1 MQRTG
6 TSFVSHV
13 PVVVAALLIATSLTG
28 ARLYASSAGSAAL
41 AQQRS
46 ETCEDRSALTLPIP
60 QESPRADVKVRRI
73 GDTVPMLS
81 PPSRAAV
88 ARPEMRT
95 ASGLPRRL
103 TLVDVADV
111 HQHVDPPLQP
121 LGPDEVAVS
130 MSNLSELALHVG
142 DTIEFKHGRPVT
154 ITQTFDDVPFAPIPD
169 FWCGFPELFEPTNS
183 GDLPPPFVIASFDTV
198 VGHNERLSV
207 VDRYRVTP
215 DALTLTQ
222 AHEVERG
229 YREAAVEFERTFP
242 GLSPPRNEWERV
254 VQRAASVNTTVRRN
268 LAPVVLI
275 ALLADLMVLVAA
287 AVLVARERRR
297 ELRLLA
303 VRGVHPVKVA
313 AYVAPGLA
321 ISVVLGSIAGFTLA
335 WLAVGLLGPSSLLET
350 GAIVGAGVSVA
361 IAAVVAT
368 SLVAAVVA
376 LVADRSVDGR
386 PARVGTHVPFVVA
399 TVGLV
404 VLAVVS
410 FRRLDE
416 LGGVRTSGVLSS
428 GGDLLAMGFPLFG
441 LLAAISVVGA
451 VVVVVTPRLR
461 LTGAGW
467 RRAVRLGW
475 RRVVLEAAP
484 LAAVVM
490 SVALAAGCFTL
501 AFALFGGAEQQLRD
515 KAEVY
520 VGSDLSVVLFNDVE
534 VPNEWVGRT
543 SLTSRVRAQNDGTG
557 VDVLGV
563 DPSTFSSAALMR
575 PDGSLMRPDGSTQ
588 SLDEL
593 LSLIDRT
600 DTGTGLAAVAVGTDL
615 HEGDSIQVTAPG
627 TTDPFTLRVVA
638 TATFFPTK
646 GSGSELFV
654 VRRDLLDAA
663 VPFPSKVLLVRDPP
677 IDALQQL
684 RDQGARMGLIRD
696 ADASFDG
703 SSYSALRWSYVPLA
717 ALGLL
722 FVAVALALQL
732 LVVSARRD
740 QRRIAHALMVR
751 SGFDRRASWTA
762 AFVEIGVPL
771 AFGTIVGVAVALAT
785 SSLSVGRLDPMPTL
799 APPAEFLMPWFA
811 VVGTIVVI
819 PMWTAVISWSVV
831 RSTERGDPM
840 RVFQGAA

>member
-1 MQRTG
+1 MRRAG
-6 TSFVSHV
+6 TSFASHV

-46 ETCEDRSALTLPIP
+46 ETCEDESALTLPILLEP
-60 QESPRADVKVRRI
+60 PDSDVKVRRI
-73 GDTVPMLS
+73 GDAVPMLS
-81 PPSRAAV
+81 EPVRGAV
-88 ARPEMRT
+88 GRPEMLT

-103 TLVDVADV
+103 TLVNLDDAD
-111 HQHVDPPLQP
+111 QHVTPPLAP
-121 LGPDEVAVS
+121 LGPNEVAVS
-130 MSNLSELALHVG
+130 ASNLSELALQVG
-142 DTIEFKHGRPVT
+142 DTIEFKHGSAVT

-169 FWCGFPELFEPTNS
+169 YWCGFPELFEPTNS
-183 GDLPPPFVIASFDTV
+183 GDLPPPFAIASFDTV

-207 VDRYRVTP
+207 FDRYRVIP
-215 DALTLTQ
+215 EEITLTE
-222 AHEVERG
+222 AHQVERG
-229 YREAAVEFERTFP
+229 FEQAVADFENTVP
-242 GLSPPRNEWERV
+242 GVSPPRNEWSRV
-254 VQRAASVNTTVRRN
+254 VQRAASVHTTVQRN

-313 AYVAPGLA
+313 GYVAPGLA
-321 ISVVLGSIAGFTLA
+321 ISVVVGSLAGFALA
-335 WLAVGLLGPSSLLET
+335 WSAVALFGPSSLLEP
-350 GAIVGAGVSVA
+350 GAIVGAAVSVA
-361 IAAVVAT
+361 VAALVAT
-368 SLVAAVVA
+368 AVVAAVVA

-386 PARVGTHVPFVVA
+386 PARVATHVPFVVA
-399 TVGLV
+399 TIGLV

-441 LLAAISVVGA
+441 LLAAISVAGA
-451 VVVVVTPRLR
+451 LVVMITPRLR
-461 LTGAGW
+461 LTGARW

-475 RRVVLEAAP
+475 RRVVLEATP

-515 KAEVY
+515 KATVY
-520 VGSDLSVVLFNDVE
+520 VGSDLSVVLFGESE
-534 VPNEWVGRT
+534 VPDEWAGRT
-543 SLTSRVRAQNDGTG
+543 SLTSRVRAQSDGDG
-557 VDVLGV
+557 LDIAGI
-563 DPSTFSSAALMR
+563 DPSTFTDAAVMR
-575 PDGSLMRPDGSTQ
+575 SDGSTR
-588 SLDEL
+588 SLDDL
-593 LSLIDRT
+593 VSLIDV
-600 DTGTGLAAVAVGTDL
+600 DPASGSGAEGIAAVAVGADL
-615 HEGDSIQVTAPG
+615 SEGDTIDVTAPG
-627 TTDPFTLRVVA
+627 TTEPITLRVVA

-646 GSGSELFV
+646 GSGSPLFV
-654 VRRDLLDAA
+654 VRRDLLDDA
-663 VPFPSKVLLVRDPP
+663 VPFPSTVLLVRDPP
-677 IDALQQL
+677 DDALQQL
-684 RDQGARMGLIRD
+684 RDQGARMGLVRD
-696 ADASFDG
+696 ADQAFDG

-762 AFVEIGVPL
+762 AVVEVGVPL
-771 AFGTIVGVAVALAT
+771 AVGTVVGVLVALVT
-785 SSLSVGRLDPMPTL
+785 SSLSIGRLDPMPTL
-799 APPAEFLMPWFA
+799 APPAEFLMPWTAVLGA
-811 VVGTIVVI
+811 VVVLPIWTVVI
-819 PMWTAVISWSVV
+819 GWSVV

>member
-1 MQRTG
+1 MQRAVMRRNG

-46 ETCEDRSALTLPIP
+46 ETCADESALTLPIP
-60 QESPRADVKVRRI
+60 QESPGANIKVRRI
-73 GDTVPMLS
+73 GASVPRLS
-81 PPSRAAV
+81 PPSRGAV
-88 ARPEMRT
+88 ARPQMRT
-95 ASGLPRRL
+95 DSGLPRRI
-103 TLVDVADV
+103 TLVDVDDAGL
-111 HQHVDPPLQP
+111 HVAPPLAP

-130 MSNLSELALHVG
+130 TSNLSELALRVG
-142 DTIEFKHGRPVT
+142 DTIAFKSGRTVT

-169 FWCGFPELFEPTNS
+169 FWCGFPDLFEPTNS
-183 GDLPPPFVIASFDTV
+183 GDLPPPFAIASFDTV
-198 VGHNERLSV
+198 VGHNDRLFV
-207 VDRYRVTP
+207 FDRYRVTP
-215 DALTLTQ
+215 EAITLTEARQ
-222 AHEVERG
+222 VVRG
-229 YREAAVEFERTFP
+229 YHDAVVDFEHAFP
-242 GLSPPRNEWERV
+242 GVSPPRNEWERV
-254 VQRAASVNTTVRRN
+254 VQRASSVHTTVQRN
-268 LAPVVLI
+268 LAPVLLI
-275 ALLADLMVLVAA
+275 ALLADVLVLIAA

-303 VRGVHPVKVA
+303 VRGVHPAKVA

-321 ISVVLGSIAGFTLA
+321 ASVALGSIAGFMLA
-335 WLAVGLLGPSSLLET
+335 WLAVGSLGPSSLLEP
-350 GAIVGAGVSVA
+350 GAVVGAGVSVV
-361 IAAVVAT
+361 IAALVGVAVVAT
-368 SLVAAVVA
+368 VVA
-376 LVADRSVDGR
+376 VVADRSVDGR
-386 PARVGTHVPFVVA
+386 PVRVRSHVPFVVA
-399 TVGLV
+399 TIGLL
-404 VLAVVS
+404 VLAAVS

-451 VVVVVTPRLR
+451 VVVVITPRLR
-461 LTGAGW
+461 LTGSSW

-475 RRVVLEAAP
+475 RRVVLEAVP

-501 AFALFGGAEQQLRD
+501 AFALFGGSEQQLRD
-515 KAEVY
+515 KATVY
-520 VGSDLSVVLFNDVE
+520 VGSDLSVVLFGDVE
-534 VPNEWVGRT
+534 VPADWADRT
-543 SLTSRVRAQNDGTG
+543 SLTSRVRAKTAEHG
-557 VDVLGV
+557 VDVMGV
-563 DPSTFSSAALMR
+563 DPSTFPAAALMR
-575 PDGSLMRPDGSTQ
+575 ADGSSR

-593 LSLIDRT
+593 LSLIDVGG
-600 DTGTGLAAVAVGTDL
+600 DAATGLAAVAVGTYL
-615 HEGDSIQVTAPG
+615 HEGDTVDVTAPG
-627 TTDPFTLRVVA
+627 TTEPITLRVVA

-654 VRRDLLDAA
+654 VRRDLLDTA
-663 VPFPSKVLLVRDPP
+663 VPFPANLLLVRDPP
-677 IDALQQL
+677 PDALQQL

-696 ADASFDG
+696 ADQAFDG

-722 FVAVALALQL
+722 FVVVALALQL

-762 AFVEIGVPL
+762 AVVEIGVPL
-771 AFGTIVGVAVALAT
+771 AVGTVVGVMVALAT
-785 SSLSVGRLDPMPTL
+785 SAVSIGRLDPMPTL
-799 APPAEFLMPWFA
+799 APPAEFLVPWLA
-811 VVGTIVVI
+811 VLGAIVVI
-819 PMWTAVISWSVV
+819 PIWTAVIGWSVV

>member
-1 MQRTG
+1 MRRTG
-6 TSFVSHV
+6 TSFASHV

-28 ARLYASSAGSAAL
+28 AQLYASSAGSAAL

-46 ETCEDRSALTLPIP
+46 ETCEDESALTLPILL
-60 QESPRADVKVRRI
+60 ETADADVKVRRI
-73 GDTVPMLS
+73 GDAVPMLS
-81 PPSRAAV
+81 EPVRGAV
-88 ARPEMRT
+88 ARPEMLT
-95 ASGLPRRL
+95 ASGLPRRV
-103 TLVDVADV
+103 TLVDLDDAGL
-111 HQHVDPPLQP
+111 HVTPPLAP
-121 LGPDEVAVS
+121 LGPNEVAVS
-130 MSNLSELALHVG
+130 TNNLSELALQVG
-142 DTIEFKHGRPVT
+142 DTIEFKHGSTVT

-169 FWCGFPELFEPTNS
+169 YWCGFPELFEPTSS
-183 GDLPPPFVIASFDTV
+183 GDLPPPFAIASFDTV

-207 VDRYRVTP
+207 FDRYRVIP
-215 DALTLTQ
+215 EAITLTEAHQVEQGYEQ
-222 AHEVERG
+222 AVDD
-229 YREAAVEFERTFP
+229 FENTFP
-242 GLSPPRNEWERV
+242 GVSPPRNEWTRV
-254 VQRAASVNTTVRRN
+254 VQRASSVHTTVQRN

-313 AYVAPGLA
+313 GYVMPGLA
-321 ISVVLGSIAGFTLA
+321 VSVVLGSLAGFTLA
-335 WLAVGLLGPSSLLET
+335 WSAVALLGPSSLLEP
-350 GAIVGAGVSVA
+350 GAIVGAAVSV
-361 IAAVVAT
+361 VVAALVAT
-368 SLVAAVVA
+368 AVVAAVVA

-386 PARVGTHVPFVVA
+386 PARIATHVPFVVA
-399 TVGLV
+399 TIGLL

-410 FRRLDE
+410 FRRLDD

-441 LLAAISVVGA
+441 LLAAISVAGA

-461 LTGAGW
+461 LTGASW
-467 RRAVRLGW
+467 RRALRLGW
-475 RRVVLEAAP
+475 RRVVLEATP

-515 KAEVY
+515 KATVY
-520 VGSDLSVVLFNDVE
+520 VGSDLSVVLFGETE
-534 VPNEWVGRT
+534 VPAEWADRT
-543 SLTSRVRAQNDGTG
+543 SLTSRVRAKADGNG
-557 VDVLGV
+557 LDIAGV
-563 DPSTFSSAALMR
+563 DPATFTDAAVMR
-575 PDGSLMRPDGSTQ
+575 SDGSNR

-593 LSLIDRT
+593 LSVIDVEG
-600 DTGTGLAAVAVGTDL
+600 DAATGLAAVAVGTDL
-615 HEGDSIQVTAPG
+615 LEGDTVDVTAPG
-627 TTDPFTLRVVA
+627 TSEPITLRVVA

-646 GSGSELFV
+646 GSGSPLFV
-654 VRRDLLDAA
+654 VRRDLLDEV
-663 VPFPSKVLLVRDPP
+663 VPFPSSVLLVRDPP
-677 IDALQQL
+677 DDALQQL

-696 ADASFDG
+696 ADQAFDG

-740 QRRIAHALMVR
+740 QRRIAHAVMVR

-762 AFVEIGVPL
+762 AVVEIGVPL
-771 AFGTIVGVAVALAT
+771 AVGTVVGVLVALMT
-785 SSLSVGRLDPMPTL
+785 SSLSIGRLDPMPTL
-799 APPAEFLMPWFA
+799 APPAEFVVPWAA
-811 VVGTIVVI
+811 VLGAIVVI
-819 PMWTAVISWSVV
+819 PIWTAVIGWSVV